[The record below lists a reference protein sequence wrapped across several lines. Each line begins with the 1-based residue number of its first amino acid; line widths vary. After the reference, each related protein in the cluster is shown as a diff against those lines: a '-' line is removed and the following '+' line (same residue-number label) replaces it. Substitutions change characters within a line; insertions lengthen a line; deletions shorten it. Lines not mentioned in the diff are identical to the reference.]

1 MKILSI
7 IAITFYGSAL
17 ASPTRRSVNLAR
29 AARGQRS
36 TRSTGFK
43 GALGGVMTSISH
55 TMKRT
60 VMQDESTF
68 YDIILSGADTLPEV
82 NALLTKRDP
91 HFDPLKQD
99 ELDSLID
106 QWLFQMLAK

>member
-7 IAITFYGSAL
+7 IAIACCGAASIGST
-17 ASPTRRSVNLAR
+17 TRREVKLAR
-29 AARGQRS
+29 NARGR
-36 TRSTGFK
+36 GFK

-91 HFDPLKQD
+91 HFYPLKQE

>member
-1 MKILSI
+1 MKILSMI
-7 IAITFYGSAL
+7 TIACSGIAIGS
-17 ASPTRRSVNLAR
+17 STRRRVKLAR
-29 AARGQRS
+29 AARGR
-36 TRSTGFK
+36 GFK

-55 TMKRT
+55 TMKRA

-99 ELDSLID
+99 ERDLLID